1 MDDKNQNNEVSA
13 AVREGYHNEPA
24 ASPETRA
31 ALERKLRARFAP
43 KKEAGDDPRRPF
55 ALADRAGQHS

>member
-24 ASPETRA
+24 ASPEARA
-31 ALERKLRARFAP
+31 AIERKLRLRFAP
-43 KKEAGDDPRRPF
+43 KKEAGE
-55 ALADRAGQHS
+55 